1 MHQIVS
7 RSPHRPLMIPRGG
20 LDRGAYTQPAHNQHL
35 ALLGEKGE
43 FHAQKIFVLR
53 NALRVTRYAPDRRV
67 GQRFRVSYGDDAL
80 RLQPVHHQRK
90 RNRPHRG
97 TDYVINYTVKVT
109 PISGP
114 AITVSS
120 QILFTATASTETVSA
135 KIPLGGLPLGT
146 YSLSGSAT
154 LASSGSTVPISF
166 ATNPLVCSTS
176 TVGCLA
182 KTSNSANFNGT
193 AISGG
198 SYVWFNSNF
207 TATGIPTKGATV
219 TLTNSRISFTAN
231 GVHYN
236 LAIPDSMIV
245 FSSSA
250 TCSKVSFDAVNKE
263 WDVTVPVSGSDE
275 IFLSGLAFPVPAA
288 GLPGGIQN
296 VTWSGTFDTGTS
308 GISFH
313 WKWGAAVY
321 TSFSTNYNTL
331 DVKPT
336 HQNACSYNN
345 GDHAGTP
352 ENAAYQSTVIGG
364 GTGGGGSNF
373 TGSWS
378 GTVSVTPVC
387 SQ

>member
-1 MHQIVS
+1 
-7 RSPHRPLMIPRGG
+7 MIPRGG
-20 LDRGAYTQPAHNQHL
+20 LDRGAYSQPAHNQHL
-35 ALLGEKGE
+35 ALLGEKGSSMLRKYL
-43 FHAQKIFVLR
+43 FWVTLFALLAMHPIAASANVLESATATMR
-53 NALRVTRYAPDRRV
+53 CGCNRSTIS
-67 GQRFRVSYGDDAL
+67 VSAADL
-80 RLQPVHHQRK
+80 TV
-90 RNRPHRG
+90 G

-120 QILFTATASTETVSA
+120 QILFTATASIETVSA

-146 YSLSGSAT
+146 YSLSGSAI
-154 LASSGSTVPISF
+154 LASSGSTVTISF

-176 TVGCLA
+176 TIGCLA

-207 TATGIPTKGATV
+207 TGTGIPTKGATV

-231 GVHYN
+231 GVNYN
-236 LAIPDSMIV
+236 LAVPDSMIV

-296 VTWSGTFDTGTS
+296 VTWSGTFETGTS
-308 GISFH
+308 GISFQ

-321 TSFSTNYNTL
+321 TSFSTNYNSL

-336 HQNACSYNN
+336 HQSACSYNN

-378 GTVSVTPVC
+378 GTMSVNPVC
-387 SQ
+387 TQ